1 MGVTYDNNGRLHRVS
16 KSCDEVQ
23 DVDGYRR
30 PGRSFG
36 NRERQLMIW
45 IERRRPYRL
54 TRKNYRQEP
63 KQSTVRQDDCYLVR
77 LGLHS
82 VPHVARMEKVE
93 WLVVDVPQLL
103 RATLLFIIDDDF
115 PNEREE
121 ISKKSRQILSAA
133 DMQAL
138 SNEIP
143 CREPT
148 VLNAPLH

>member
-1 MGVTYDNNGRLHRVS
+1 
-16 KSCDEVQ
+16 
-23 DVDGYRR
+23 
-30 PGRSFG
+30 
-36 NRERQLMIW
+36 MIW
-45 IERRRPYRL
+45 IERRRPCRL

-63 KQSTVRQDDCYLVR
+63 KQSTVRQDDCYLIR

-82 VPHVARMEKVE
+82 VLHVARMEKVE
-93 WLVVDVPQLL
+93 WLVVDVSQLL
-103 RATLLFIIDDDF
+103 RATLLFIDF

-121 ISKKSRQILSAA
+121 ISKKSRRILSAA

-148 VLNAPLH
+148 DLNAPLH

>member
-1 MGVTYDNNGRLHRVS
+1 
-16 KSCDEVQ
+16 
-23 DVDGYRR
+23 
-30 PGRSFG
+30 
-36 NRERQLMIW
+36 MIW

-54 TRKNYRQEP
+54 ARKNYRQEP
-63 KQSTVRQDDCYLVR
+63 KQSTVREDDCYLIR

-93 WLVVDVPQLL
+93 WLVVDVSQLL

-121 ISKKSRQILSAA
+121 ISKKSRRILSAA